1 VSDIFSLWP
10 SLRALTGSYALNME
24 APSDWEGRGGS
35 ALVNKRAV
43 LLTIPEVATALRIS
57 RSSVYRL
64 FEGGE
69 LRWVRVGS
77 TRRVSSAEINRFIAE
92 HTEAAS

>member
-1 VSDIFSLWP
+1 
-10 SLRALTGSYALNME
+10 ME
-24 APSDWEGRGGS
+24 APSDWQGRGDS
-35 ALVNKRAV
+35 APLNTRAV
-43 LLTIPEVATALRIS
+43 LLTIPKVATALRIS

-64 FEGGE
+64 FDGGE

-77 TRRVSSAEINRFIAE
+77 TRRVSSAEISRFIAE

>member
-1 VSDIFSLWP
+1 
-10 SLRALTGSYALNME
+10 ME
-24 APSDWEGRGGS
+24 ASSDWQGRGDS
-35 ALVNKRAV
+35 APWSKRAV

-64 FEGGE
+64 FDGGE
-69 LRWVRVGS
+69 LRWVRVGN
-77 TRRVSSAEINRFIAE
+77 TRRVSSVEINRFIAK

>member
-1 VSDIFSLWP
+1 
-10 SLRALTGSYALNME
+10 ME
-24 APSDWEGRGGS
+24 APSDWQGRGDS
-35 ALVNKRAV
+35 APLNKRAV

-77 TRRVSSAEINRFIAE
+77 TRRVSSAAINRFIAE

>member
-1 VSDIFSLWP
+1 
-10 SLRALTGSYALNME
+10 ME
-24 APSDWEGRGGS
+24 APSDWEGRLGS
-35 ALVNKRAV
+35 ALVNKHAL

-69 LRWVRVGS
+69 LRWVKVGS
-77 TRRVSSAEINRFIAE
+77 TRRVSSAEVDRFIAE

>member
-1 VSDIFSLWP
+1 
-10 SLRALTGSYALNME
+10 ME
-24 APSDWEGRGGS
+24 ASSDWQGRGDS
-35 ALVNKRAV
+35 APWSKRAV

-69 LRWVRVGS
+69 LRWVRVGN
-77 TRRVSSAEINRFIAE
+77 TRRVSSVEINRFIAE

>member
-1 VSDIFSLWP
+1 
-10 SLRALTGSYALNME
+10 ME
-24 APSDWEGRGGS
+24 APSDWQGRGDS
-35 ALVNKRAV
+35 APWSKRAV

-64 FEGGE
+64 FDGGE
-69 LRWVRVGS
+69 LRWVRVGN
-77 TRRVSSAEINRFIAE
+77 TRRVSSVEINRFIAK

>member
-1 VSDIFSLWP
+1 
-10 SLRALTGSYALNME
+10 M
-24 APSDWEGRGGS
+24 
-35 ALVNKRAV
+35 NKRAV

-64 FEGGE
+64 FDGGE

-77 TRRVSSAEINRFIAE
+77 TRRVSSAEINRFIAA

>member
-1 VSDIFSLWP
+1 
-10 SLRALTGSYALNME
+10 M
-24 APSDWEGRGGS
+24 
-35 ALVNKRAV
+35 NKRAV

-64 FEGGE
+64 FDGGE
-69 LRWVRVGS
+69 LRWVRVGN
-77 TRRVSSAEINRFIAE
+77 TRRVSSVEINRFIAK

>member
-1 VSDIFSLWP
+1 
-10 SLRALTGSYALNME
+10 ME
-24 APSDWEGRGGS
+24 APSDWQGRGDW
-35 ALVNKRAV
+35 APLNKRVV

-64 FEGGE
+64 FDGGE
-69 LRWVRVGS
+69 LGWVRVGS
-77 TRRVSSAEINRFIAE
+77 TRRVSSAEISRFIAE